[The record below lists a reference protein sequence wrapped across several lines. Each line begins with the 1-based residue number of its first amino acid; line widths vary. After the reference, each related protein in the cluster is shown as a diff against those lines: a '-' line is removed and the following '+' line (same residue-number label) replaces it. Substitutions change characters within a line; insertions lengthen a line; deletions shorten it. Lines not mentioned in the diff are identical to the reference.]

1 MRTGVGG
8 WSQKESL
15 FECVI
20 NSKKKQITGR
30 KMNQVKNKIVPML
43 LLDRKYNPC

>member
-1 MRTGVGG
+1 MRIGVGG

-20 NSKKKQITGR
+20 NSKKKEVAGR
-30 KMNQVKNKIVPML
+30 KMNQAKNKVAPTL
-43 LLDRKYNPC
+43 LLDRKYNSC

>member
-1 MRTGVGG
+1 MRTGVAG

-30 KMNQVKNKIVPML
+30 KMNQVKNKIAPTL